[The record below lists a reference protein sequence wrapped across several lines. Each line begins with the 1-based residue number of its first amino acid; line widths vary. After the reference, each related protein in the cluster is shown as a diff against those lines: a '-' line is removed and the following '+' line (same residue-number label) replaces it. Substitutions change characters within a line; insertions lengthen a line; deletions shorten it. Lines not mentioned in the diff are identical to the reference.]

1 MASSS
6 GDNDELINIVCTSP
20 NQLEAETSDNEILIS
35 TADILSWDFPAIL
48 SHGTIKACGKLF
60 LFPWSAQWKFLSALY
75 FGIRM
80 LLEKCRTWFSEE
92 APSKVPP
99 EIDLDNL
106 IGIWN
111 FSFDHAYDALPELCA
126 IYLAKTFWLIL
137 DLLDMV
143 GFEMGIGLVCGS
155 ITDHIMS
162 FNTAW
167 ATSSELFVNLPYH
180 LLRSSV
186 MQPYLTIESEMHL
199 SVALFSW
206 FDANV
211 HLEELSATENDYTS
225 ILKQIHVSLLPL
237 WYAAGK
243 RNSRFSKFADASIHS
258 IFTLLEVPSTG
269 SINVLGDGDLCGFRI
284 RLTEFSKKVN
294 LSSCSQIT
302 SAILLLSVLP
312 SVYSTNP
319 TLRNTITELP
329 FNLEHFDRNHSP
341 LSQKFFPT
349 MSFEAVQEVDISK
362 CQRLH
367 VESAIECFSVS
378 FPSLKTLKAAYLL
391 NFDISFLHHLVR
403 KCPMVCEVDL
413 STDISPVEQLPHV
426 SPSPAKVT
434 NVWNYSSGGAVCMSN
449 QPESNITKLT
459 LEGRNELRDVELMY
473 VAKFCVSLQYLNIK
487 GCVSLTDVGIAR
499 LLYRCI
505 RLESIVAC
513 GTAFGTNSVQALC
526 SNIDYG
532 NTHPKL
538 WDSVASNLRT
548 LHIGGCKGVDEIF
561 LLKLLS
567 KMHLLKS
574 LCLRDTCVVDRAL
587 YSFTG
592 SSLEMLDVSN
602 TMVTGVVL
610 AYIVC
615 KNPALTCLRVRDCRN
630 LSQQGR
636 NTERGEIS
644 SAYSYRDLEVGL
656 SKTCRLEEISFG
668 WGFSYFSIKALKPA
682 ITSLRAIAVG
692 LGASLGEDI
701 LIQLPSTCPILESIV
716 LYFQE
721 ISDSVIESIVT
732 TLRNLQVLVLCYCL
746 GDMSISGFM
755 FSMPNL
761 RKLQLERVT
770 PWLTN
775 DELVIMTQSCPNL
788 IELSLLGCKH
798 LNSDSQQIISRG
810 WPGLISIHL
819 EDCGEVTTNGIHSLL
834 HCVALEDLL
843 LRHNGAGIPKN
854 FIQTAASRMPLLRK
868 VALDLCDARDDTFDI
883 PRCNDR
889 NYVSIV
895 KIASCMSWGDG
906 SSYPLLNNNRRP
918 MHKETH
924 VVVWNGRRM
933 ASTVIEERV

>member
-48 SHGTIKACGKLF
+48 SHGTIKVQAHRKRLVENCSYFRGLLSGSFCESYMDHISVQWNLEIF
-60 LFPWSAQWKFLSALY
+60 LNILKCIYGCQIDITPNNFLQFYESALY

-126 IYLAKTFWLIL
+126 IYLAKTF
-137 DLLDMV
+137 
-143 GFEMGIGLVCGS
+143 
-155 ITDHIMS
+155 
-162 FNTAW
+162 AW

-602 TMVTGVVL
+602 TM
-610 AYIVC
+610 
-615 KNPALTCLRVRDCRN
+615 
-630 LSQQGR
+630 
-636 NTERGEIS
+636 
-644 SAYSYRDLEVGL
+644 
-656 SKTCRLEEISFG
+656 
-668 WGFSYFSIKALKPA
+668 
-682 ITSLRAIAVG
+682 
-692 LGASLGEDI
+692 
-701 LIQLPSTCPILESIV
+701 
-716 LYFQE
+716 E

-746 GDMSISGFM
+746 SDMSISGFM

-775 DELVIMTQSCPNL
+775 DDLVIMTQSCPNL

-883 PRCNDR
+883 PRSNDR

-933 ASTVIEERV
+933 AGTVIEERV

>member
-48 SHGTIKACGKLF
+48 SHGTIKVQAHRKRLVENCSYFRGLLSGSFCESYMDHISVQWNLEIF
-60 LFPWSAQWKFLSALY
+60 LNILKCIYGCQIDITPNNFLQFYESALY

-126 IYLAKTFWLIL
+126 IYLAKTF
-137 DLLDMV
+137 
-143 GFEMGIGLVCGS
+143 
-155 ITDHIMS
+155 
-162 FNTAW
+162 AW

-602 TMVTGVVL
+602 TM
-610 AYIVC
+610 
-615 KNPALTCLRVRDCRN
+615 
-630 LSQQGR
+630 
-636 NTERGEIS
+636 
-644 SAYSYRDLEVGL
+644 
-656 SKTCRLEEISFG
+656 
-668 WGFSYFSIKALKPA
+668 
-682 ITSLRAIAVG
+682 
-692 LGASLGEDI
+692 
-701 LIQLPSTCPILESIV
+701 
-716 LYFQE
+716 E